1 MVLYLFHSALG
12 STDFL
17 INFWLDL
24 TAHRLSLAEASR
36 GYSLI
41 VVHGLLTSVASLV
54 AEQGSRAHGLQ

>member
-17 INFWLDL
+17 INFWLGL
-24 TAHRLSLAEASR
+24 TARRLSLAVTGR

-41 VVHGLLTSVASLV
+41 VVRGLLTAAASLV